1 MPRSKEVGSCVASGI
16 VAGERGD
23 VCTCRVACFRCA
35 SHLTGADSTHRGP
48 AHCPRRMERQQYRYP
63 RMHATSRRLAKEVS
77 AASRFWKGAERAVSI
92 FETLENLVT

>member
-1 MPRSKEVGSCVASGI
+1 
-16 VAGERGD
+16 
-23 VCTCRVACFRCA
+23 
-35 SHLTGADSTHRGP
+35 
-48 AHCPRRMERQQYRYP
+48 MERQQYRYP